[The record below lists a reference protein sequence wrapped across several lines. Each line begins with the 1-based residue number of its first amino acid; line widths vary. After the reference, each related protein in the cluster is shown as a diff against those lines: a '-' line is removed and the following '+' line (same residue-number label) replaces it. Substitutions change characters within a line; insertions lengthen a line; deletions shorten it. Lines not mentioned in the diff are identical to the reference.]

1 MKSLVSAVAVALLL
15 GTLTIPLFAQ
25 REVEPNDLKISPT
38 KYKNASVVVRDI
50 FFDRR
55 TGVPPSLTAAGY
67 TLDRYIA
74 FGLREAGMWCFLRR
88 TAEHEQLIGQLQN
101 GVRITVRG
109 TVRQPKAKIERGRFS
124 DSRKF
129 DIYLLEASQVTPGW
143 E

>member
-1 MKSLVSAVAVALLL
+1 MKSLVSAVAVAVML
-15 GTLTIPLFAQ
+15 GTLAIPVFAQ
-25 REVEPNDLKISPT
+25 REVDPNDLKISPA

-55 TGVPPSLTAAGY
+55 AGIPPSLTAAGY

-74 FGLREAGMWCFLRR
+74 FALREAGMWCFLRR
-88 TAEHEQLIGQLQN
+88 NAENEQLVGQFQN
-101 GVRITVRG
+101 GMRITVRG

-129 DIYLLEASQVTPGW
+129 DVYLLEAGQVAAGW